1 MPGFA
6 FNLAIITVVGQ
17 CVGAGDKRAVQYYTG
32 KLMRMCYGFLVV
44 LNIVLFAILP
54 LMLDLYSISDEAR
67 EIAVILIWIH
77 NGFGVLL
84 WTPSFVLPNAMKA
97 TGDAKFVMVTA
108 VLSMFIFRVALSYVL
123 GIRFGMGA
131 VGVWI
136 CMVIDWICRIICFT
150 VRFEKKI
157 GFRLKQEYHK
167 SIIINE
173 RKNNMK
179 PYGKK
184 VWLVPDT
191 YLNSVSKNENL
202 SHEAI
207 CVINT
212 SDVDAEIKMTLFFED
227 REARTDFSSFCP
239 AMKTHHI
246 RMDKLRNANGEQI
259 PRDTPYA
266 VLLESNTPIVCQY
279 SRLDTSA
286 PEMALMTTIAYAVE
300 D

>member
-1 MPGFA
+1 
-6 FNLAIITVVGQ
+6 
-17 CVGAGDKRAVQYYTG
+17 
-32 KLMRMCYGFLVV
+32 
-44 LNIVLFAILP
+44 
-54 LMLDLYSISDEAR
+54 
-67 EIAVILIWIH
+67 
-77 NGFGVLL
+77 
-84 WTPSFVLPNAMKA
+84 
-97 TGDAKFVMVTA
+97 
-108 VLSMFIFRVALSYVL
+108 
-123 GIRFGMGA
+123 
-131 VGVWI
+131 
-136 CMVIDWICRIICFT
+136 
-150 VRFEKKI
+150 
-157 GFRLKQEYHK
+157 
-167 SIIINE
+167 
-173 RKNNMK
+173 MK

-227 REARTDFSSFCP
+227 RDARTDFSSFCP